1 MQMPTIAILDG
12 DIIAYKLACKVDV
25 YGDEYLLQNIREYV
39 ASWTP
44 YECDEVVLAFS
55 CSREDNYRRKY
66 WPDYKAHRSSV
77 SKPDSMI
84 DVINSI
90 KALYKIAYTPHL
102 EADDLMGREASGER
116 AIAVTI
122 DKDLRCTPGWHW
134 NPDKEWEPRY
144 ITIEQADRFFYKQW
158 LMGDSTD
165 KIPGVP
171 KVGPV
176 KADRLLEQNS
186 PANWEAIVMVEYE
199 KRGLTEEYALSQA
212 TSVRILRDKEE
223 PCLWQTSWMG

>member
-1 MQMPTIAILDG
+1 MKMPNVAMLDG

-44 YECDEVVLAFS
+44 DECTDIILSFS
-55 CSREDNYRRKY
+55 CTRENNYRRLY
-66 WPDYKAHRSSV
+66 WPEYKMHRSSV
-77 SKPDSMI
+77 SKPDSMT

-90 KALYKIAYTPHL
+90 KSLYTIAYEEHL
-102 EADDLMGREASGER
+102 EADDLMGRAASSEQ
-116 AIAVTI
+116 AVAVTI

-134 NPDKEWEPRY
+134 TPDKEWEPRY
-144 ITIEQADRFFYKQW
+144 ITVEQADRFFYKQW

-165 KIPGVP
+165 KIPGIP

-176 KADRLLEQNS
+176 KADRILEQNK
-186 PANWEAIVMVEYE
+186 PCNWEAIVMVEYE

-212 TSVRILRDKEE
+212 TSVRILRHKEM
-223 PCLWQTSWMG
+223 PCKWQTSWMG

>member
-1 MQMPTIAILDG
+1 MQMPTTAILDG

-44 YECDEVVLAFS
+44 YECEDVVLAFS

-102 EADDLMGREASGER
+102 EADDLMGMEASGER

-144 ITIEQADRFFYKQW
+144 LTVEQADRFFYKQW

-165 KIPGVP
+165 KIPGIP

-176 KADRLLEQNS
+176 KADRILEQNS